1 MMKAIVYGYS
11 GDKHVTL
18 GEIRLRGKKLVYAVS
33 PDAGNHDRARDVLST
48 MIRESMGSDPKV
60 WLKYMPHMYSG
71 SYLRAKFVD
80 DLPPTPPRHGL
91 HWPKHFEPATV
102 AKEFNPDQARDE
114 SGKWTSGGGSASA
127 HQAAADYMKSRGET
141 YTPPTKQPYDEKR
154 AAQVADAYDKM
165 PNTPN
170 DPETLSS
177 YHAMADEAAAQYHAM
192 EKTGMKVEA
201 VAPGQPDPY
210 KNADEMIKDAVENN
224 HMWYYP
230 TTSGFGPEGA
240 TADQRL
246 PMLQDSG
253 IKDANG
259 RPMLKNDVFRVV
271 HDYFG
276 HVKDNNS
283 FRPEGEEAAWQS
295 HSGMFSPKARR
306 VMTTETRGQTNWV
319 YWGPY
324 GAQNRAAK
332 DSAGVRFADQ
342 KIGLLPE
349 EYVYKAFDES
359 EARDESGK
367 WTGGGAKLS
376 DHQADIVAHVKEHGG
391 KIVRKPGGFWHA
403 EGSKMDAKG
412 VPEKWTQVQT
422 IRALEAKG
430 VLERTH
436 EFPEEWKDSRRVVTK
451 AFDESEH
458 PRDDAGKFSE
468 AGGAGIAR
476 TDWQA
481 SPAPETFIAE
491 RDKNP
496 RADFMSHLNP
506 EDLKDSKIILSK
518 DGLAGATVAPDGDIQ
533 NVFRNPGAPKGS
545 GTAAALEGVKHGGV
559 MLDCYDYERKGREG
573 LPDVYRK
580 AGFVE
585 TGRMKFNP
593 TYRPEWAGQG
603 RTPDVVFMAYVGGD
617 QSTSPKSDRYYGS
630 TEWDKAKADSAK
642 TAAKAAEPQW
652 SKSKDKDNEY
662 GYTIRHG
669 GKRYEVYHDRQSGSW
684 RSLELLSVSG
694 PGGSPVDFIG
704 HNKGDVMDRIKSGR
718 YDNMLDQHRD
728 DKHFKTFKAEIT
740 PLDEENKK
748 IEENKKRWQYRTH
761 KFAPADFTAGNGHPR
776 CIRCGDEEPV
786 DGFCMPSLK
795 KWERVLT
802 AWTQKFENTW
812 NGKIETGE
820 TMSAG
825 WITQFHSACIEKG
838 AVCKVAWPA
847 CPVGKSD
854 SVAKYITGHNGT
866 FQVHAESGKVLGTHD
881 TKADAE
887 AQLRAIEANKH
898 GTGKDVQWPVTPKKP
913 GYGNLPVEGE
923 KAPNQKSEEIAPDDA
938 TIDALKSAWQAFA
951 KSIGL
956 VFKSEDVMAEPI
968 ESNVFRIEAAGKRAY
983 FRAENGTVERIEYH
997 RKDAFVTV
1005 QKSEKQRYTLGAVY
1019 APGEVDFHGDTMTEA
1034 ELEKAAWAFA
1044 KKDGLTKRVGL
1055 QHQSGTDGAGDIV
1068 ESYIYRGP
1076 EWKFKDTKGNAQT
1089 IVPGTW
1095 MLGTVWTPEAW
1106 TKIERGAVN
1115 GYSLQGVARKFA
1127 NGEEV

>member
-1 MMKAIVYGYS
+1 MKG
-11 GDKHVTL
+11 
-18 GEIRLRGKKLVYAVS
+18 
-33 PDAGNHDRARDVLST
+33 
-48 MIRESMGSDPKV
+48 
-60 WLKYMPHMYSG
+60 
-71 SYLRAKFVD
+71 
-80 DLPPTPPRHGL
+80 
-91 HWPKHFEPATV
+91 
-102 AKEFNPDQARDE
+102 
-114 SGKWTSGGGSASA
+114 
-127 HQAAADYMKSRGET
+127 RGET

-170 DPETLSS
+170 DPETLDS
-177 YHAMADEAAAQYHAM
+177 YHAMADESAAQYHAM
-192 EKTGMKVEA
+192 AKTGMKVEA

-253 IKDANG
+253 IKDSNG

-276 HVKDNNS
+276 HVKDNNN
-283 FRPEGEEAAWQS
+283 FRPEGEEAAWRS

-319 YWGPY
+319 YYGPY
-324 GAQNRAAK
+324 GEQNRNAK

-349 EYVYKAFDES
+349 EYVYKAFDE
-359 EARDESGK
+359 A
-367 WTGGGAKLS
+367 
-376 DHQADIVAHVKEHGG
+376 Q
-391 KIVRKPGGFWHA
+391 
-403 EGSKMDAKG
+403 
-412 VPEKWTQVQT
+412 
-422 IRALEAKG
+422 
-430 VLERTH
+430 
-436 EFPEEWKDSRRVVTK
+436 
-451 AFDESEH
+451 H

-481 SPAPETFIAE
+481 SPSAETFIAE

-496 RADFMSHLNP
+496 RRDFMSHLNP
-506 EDLKDSKIILSK
+506 EDLKDSKIILSE
-518 DGLAGATVAPDGDIQ
+518 DGKAGATVAPDGDIQ

-545 GTAAALEGVKHGGV
+545 GTAAALEAVKHGGK

-593 TYRPEWAGQG
+593 AYRPDWEGQG

-617 QSTSPKSDRYYGS
+617 QSASPKSDRYYGS
-630 TEWDKAKADSAK
+630 TEWDKAKEDSKA
-642 TAAKAAEPQW
+642 AAKPPRTAKAL
-652 SKSKDKDNEY
+652 
-662 GYTIRHG
+662 T
-669 GKRYEVYHDRQSGSW
+669 
-684 RSLELLSVSG
+684 
-694 PGGSPVDFIG
+694 
-704 HNKGDVMDRIKSGR
+704 
-718 YDNMLDQHRD
+718 LDD
-728 DKHFKTFKAEIT
+728 
-740 PLDEENKK
+740 ENKK
-748 IEENKKRWQYRTH
+748 IAENKKRWQYRTH
-761 KFAPADFTAGNGHPR
+761 RFAPANFTAGNGHPR

-786 DGFCMPSLK
+786 DGLCIPSLK
-795 KWERVLT
+795 KWDRMLT
-802 AWTQKFENTW
+802 AWTEKFESDW
-812 NGKIETGE
+812 NGTIDSGGN
-820 TMSAG
+820 MSAG
-825 WITQFHSACIEKG
+825 WIAQFHSKCIEKG

-854 SVAKYITGHNGT
+854 TIAKYITGHNGK

-887 AQLRAIEANKH
+887 AQLRAIEAHKH
-898 GTGKDVQWPVTPKKP
+898 GTGKDVQWPVEPSTP
-913 GYGNLPVEGE
+913 GYGKKPLQGE
-923 KAPNQKSEEIAPDDA
+923 KAPNQKSEEIALDDA

-968 ESNVFRIEAAGKRAY
+968 DTNVYRIEAVGKRAY
-983 FRAENGTVERIEYH
+983 FLAEGGKAERIEYH

-1005 QKSEKQRYTLGAVY
+1005 QKSEKMRYTLGAVY

-1055 QHQSGTDGAGDIV
+1055 MHQSGTDGAGDIV

-1076 EWKFKDTKGNAQT
+1076 EWKFKDTKGNEQT

-1095 MLGTVWTPEAW
+1095 MLGTVWTPESW

>member
-1 MMKAIVYGYS
+1 MKAIVYGYS

-18 GEIRLRGKKLVYAVS
+18 GEIRLRGNKLVYAVH
-33 PDAGNHDRARDVLST
+33 PNAGNLDRAKSVLST
-48 MIRESMGSDPKV
+48 MIKEGMGSDPKV
-60 WLKYMPHMYSG
+60 WLRYLPTMYSG

-80 DLPPTPPRHGL
+80 DDRPLARHGL
-91 HWPKHFEPATV
+91 HWPKHFEAPNPGV
-102 AKEFNPDQARDE
+102 EKEFDPSQPRDE
-114 SGKWTSGGGSASA
+114 TGKWTSGGGSARA
-127 HQAAADYMKSRGET
+127 QQAASDYMKSRGET
-141 YTPPTKQPYDEKR
+141 YTPPTKMPYDEKR

-170 DPETLSS
+170 DPETLDS
-177 YHAMADEAAAQYHAM
+177 YHAMADESAAQYHAM
-192 EKTGMKVEA
+192 AKTGMKVEA

-210 KNADEMIKDAVENN
+210 KNADDMIKDAVENN

-240 TADQRL
+240 TVDQRL

-253 IKDANG
+253 IRDSNG

-283 FRPEGEEAAWQS
+283 FRPEGEEAAWRS

-324 GAQNRAAK
+324 GEQNRNAK
-332 DSAGVRFADQ
+332 DSSGVHFADQ

-349 EYVYKAFDES
+349 EYVYKYDES

-367 WTGGGAKLS
+367 WTSGG
-376 DHQADIVAHVKEHGG
+376 
-391 KIVRKPGGFWHA
+391 
-403 EGSKMDAKG
+403 
-412 VPEKWTQVQT
+412 
-422 IRALEAKG
+422 
-430 VLERTH
+430 
-436 EFPEEWKDSRRVVTK
+436 
-451 AFDESEH
+451 
-458 PRDDAGKFSE
+458 
-468 AGGAGIAR
+468 GGAGIAR

-481 SPAPETFIAE
+481 NPSAEKFIAE

-506 EDLKDSKIILSK
+506 EDLKDSKIILSE

-545 GTAAALEGVKHGGV
+545 GTAAALEAVNHGGK

-593 TYRPEWAGQG
+593 AYRPQWGPERQ
-603 RTPDVVFMAYVGGD
+603 PDVVFMAYVGGD
-617 QSTSPKSDRYYGS
+617 QSKSPKSDKYYGS
-630 TEWDKAKADSAK
+630 TEWDTAKADSARVADK
-642 TAAKAAEPQW
+642 AKPKPGKLSGHQADFVSHVKANGGKIVRKPGGFWHAEG
-652 SKSKDKDNEY
+652 SKMDAKGIPEKWTQIQ
-662 GYTIRHG
+662 TIRA
-669 GKRYEVYHDRQSGSW
+669 
-684 RSLELLSVSG
+684 LEA
-694 PGGSPVDFIG
+694 
-704 HNKGDVMDRIKSGR
+704 KGVIERTHEFPEEWKDSRRVVKSATGIE
-718 YDNMLDQHRD
+718 
-728 DKHFKTFKAEIT
+728 AEN
-740 PLDEENKK
+740 EK
-748 IEENKKRWQYRTH
+748 ISENKKRWGYRTH
-761 KFAPADFTAGNGHPR
+761 TFAPAEYTAGNGHPR

-786 DGFCMPSLK
+786 DGVCMPSLK
-795 KWERVLT
+795 KWERMLT
-802 AWTQKFENTW
+802 VWTQKFESAW
-812 NGKIETGE
+812 NARIDVGE
-820 TMSAG
+820 DSMSAG
-825 WITQFHSACIEKG
+825 WIAQFHSACIEKG

-854 SVAKYITGHNGT
+854 TIAKYITGSNGS
-866 FQVHAESGKVLGTHD
+866 FKVHAESGKVLGTHS
-881 TKADAE
+881 TRADAE

-898 GTGKDVQWPVTPKKP
+898 NKSVQWPVEPSTP
-913 GYGNLPVEGE
+913 GYGKKPLAGE
-923 KAPNQKSEEIAPDDA
+923 KAPNQKSEKIAPDDA
-938 TIDALKSAWQAFA
+938 TIEALKSAWQAFA
-951 KSIGL
+951 KSVGL

-968 ESNVFRIEAAGKRAY
+968 DTNVYRIEAAGKRAY
-983 FRAENGTVERIEYH
+983 FLAEGGKAERIEYY

-1055 QHQSGTDGAGDIV
+1055 MHQSGTDGAGDIV

-1076 EWKFKDTKGNAQT
+1076 EWKFKDTKGNDQT

-1095 MLGTVWTPEAW
+1095 MMGTVWTPESWA
-1106 TKIERGAVN
+1106 KIERGAVN